1 MTSYYVSLGV
11 LWIGLGVMWLRRASR
26 GIKAPLLTTLL
37 RSKGEPE
44 SSRVRVGHALLGI
57 ANIGLGIA
65 YLLVLLL
72 KRGHLR

>member
-1 MTSYYVSLGV
+1 MTSYYVFLGL
-11 LWIGLGVMWLRRASR
+11 LWVGLGVMWLRRASR
-26 GIKAPLLTTLL
+26 GIKAPLLITLS

-44 SSRVRVGHALLGI
+44 TSRVRAGHALLGI